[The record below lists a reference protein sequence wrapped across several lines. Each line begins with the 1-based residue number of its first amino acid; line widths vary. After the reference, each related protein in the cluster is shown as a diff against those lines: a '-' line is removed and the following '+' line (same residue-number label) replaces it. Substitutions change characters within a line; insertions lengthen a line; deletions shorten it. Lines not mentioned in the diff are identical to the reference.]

1 MNEIE
6 KKISALLEKPLLEK
20 GYSIYE
26 INYSFSPSN
35 SSLSIVLDRKTPI
48 SLDEIVDMSDL
59 ISSILDEFDPIE
71 GAYTLDVS
79 SSGAEKKIK
88 VDELMD
94 YVGCYVNFHLI
105 SPYKGENYLEG
116 ELKSVN
122 DSKVVLLVN
131 NKGKKI
137 EIELDRNNIDKA
149 RLAIKF

>member
-6 KKISALLEKPLLEK
+6 KKITSLLEKPLLEK

-48 SLDEIVDMSDL
+48 SLDEIVVMSDL
-59 ISSILDEFDPIE
+59 ISSILDDFDPIE

-79 SSGAEKKIK
+79 SSGAEKRIK
-88 VDELMD
+88 VNELID
-94 YVGCYVNFHLI
+94 YVGCYVNIHLI
-105 SPYKGENYLEG
+105 NPYKGENYLEG
-116 ELKSVN
+116 ELKAVN
-122 DSKVVLLVN
+122 GPKVVLLTN

-137 EIELDRNNIDKA
+137 EIELDRDNIDKA